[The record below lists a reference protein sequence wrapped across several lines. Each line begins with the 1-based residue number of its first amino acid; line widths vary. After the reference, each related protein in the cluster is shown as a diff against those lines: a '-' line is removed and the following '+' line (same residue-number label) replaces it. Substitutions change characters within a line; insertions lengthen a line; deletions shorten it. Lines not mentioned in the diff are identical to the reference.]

1 MNNAKYTLQYRD
13 LAKNFS
19 CGNIVI
25 DNFLKSGD
33 ALDEN
38 QGITYVLLS
47 DKKDFIIGYYNVEVG
62 RVDQADR
69 IGDNIVYKPMGGTV
83 NINYLAVHNKFQ
95 GTKLAEIEGQKIYLG
110 DYLLRHC
117 ERLILELR
125 KQVGI
130 VFVTLNST
138 KQGYHLYHDRNSY
151 MDFEDDMS
159 TFVEESDYGCHK
171 LYKCVDDIIKPRN

>member
-1 MNNAKYTLQYRD
+1 MNIEKYTLQYRD

-69 IGDNIVYKPMGGTV
+69 ISDNIVYKPMG
-83 NINYLAVHNKFQ
+83 
-95 GTKLAEIEGQKIYLG
+95 
-110 DYLLRHC
+110 
-117 ERLILELR
+117 EL
-125 KQVGI
+125 
-130 VFVTLNST
+130 
-138 KQGYHLYHDRNSY
+138 
-151 MDFEDDMS
+151 
-159 TFVEESDYGCHK
+159 
-171 LYKCVDDIIKPRN
+171 